1 MNVTQEKVQPI
12 SVDPLE
18 PSGVPGRERGDG
30 PKLRIAQVAG
40 PFEPVPPTGY
50 GGTERV
56 IDALVG
62 ELIAR
67 GHDVTTYGAGNSQ
80 VDGKLVATVP
90 EALRPAGFDDD
101 GSGYLLETA
110 MRVLDD
116 AAQFD
121 LIHSHIEWSSL
132 WLSRAT
138 PTPTAFTFHGRL
150 DRPWSNGLLEGTHGS
165 LVAISEHQ
173 RSTHPDIDWAAVVH
187 NGLDLSSLP
196 WRGESGPDLCFVGRV
211 APEKGVID
219 AIEVAARAGRHL
231 RIAAKVGPLPEEQ
244 DYFENVFKPAM
255 KGADV
260 EFLGELSSDERGQLV
275 SESWASLVTGVWP
288 EPFGL
293 VVIESLASGTPVLG
307 RRVGALPEIIRE
319 GVDGF
324 FGDDVEHLAFLVD
337 RVGTLD
343 RKAIRE
349 SVVDRFS
356 AKRMADGYEDVYVRA
371 VERANAR

>member
-1 MNVTQEKVQPI
+1 MNVVPEAAEPI
-12 SVDPLE
+12 SIGPVGSKPE
-18 PSGVPGRERGDG
+18 TGPRGSGPR
-30 PKLRIAQVAG
+30 LRIAQVAG
-40 PFEPVPPTGY
+40 PFEPVPPRGY

-67 GHDVTTYGAGNSQ
+67 GHEVTTYGAGDSE
-80 VDGKLVATVP
+80 VGGKLVATVP
-90 EALRPAGFDDD
+90 EALRPAGFDED

-116 AAQFD
+116 AGQFD

-138 PTPTAFTFHGRL
+138 PTPTAYTFHGRL
-150 DRPWSNGLLEGTHGS
+150 DRPWSGPLLERTHGS

-173 RSTHPDIDWAAVVH
+173 ASTHPDIEWAAVVH

-196 WRGESGPDLCFVGRV
+196 WRRESGPDLCFVGRV
-211 APEKGVID
+211 APEKGVTD
-219 AIEVAARAGRHL
+219 AVEVAALAGRHL
-231 RIAAKVGPLPEEQ
+231 KIAAKVGPRPEEQ
-244 DYFENVFKPAM
+244 DYFENVFKPAI

-260 EFLGELSSDERGQLV
+260 EFLGELTDDERGQLV

-293 VVIESLASGTPVLG
+293 VVIESLAAGTPVLG

-324 FGDDVEHLAFLVD
+324 FGDDVEHLAFFVD

-343 RKAIRE
+343 RAAIRE

-356 AKRMADGYEDVYVRA
+356 ATRMADAYEGVY
-371 VERANAR
+371 ERAIERARNR

>member
-1 MNVTQEKVQPI
+1 MNVAQETVEPI
-12 SVDPLE
+12 SIDPLE
-18 PSGVPGRERGDG
+18 TEPVKHHGRRSSS
-30 PKLRIAQVAG
+30 PLRIAQVAG
-40 PFEPVPPTGY
+40 PFEPVPPRGY

-56 IDALVG
+56 IDALVR
-62 ELIAR
+62 ELIDR
-67 GHDVTTYGAGNSQ
+67 GHEVTTYAAGDSD
-80 VDGKLVATVP
+80 VPGKLVATVP
-90 EALRPAGFDDD
+90 HALRPAGFDED
-101 GSGYLLETA
+101 GSGFLLETA

-116 AAQFD
+116 ASQYD
-121 LIHSHIEWSSL
+121 LIHSHVEWSSL

-138 PTPTAFTFHGRL
+138 ATPTVYTFHGRL
-150 DRPWSNGLLEGTHGS
+150 DRTWTAGLLQRTHGS

-173 RSTHPDIDWAAVVH
+173 AATHPGVDWAAVVH
-187 NGLDLSSLP
+187 NGLDLTSLA
-196 WRGESGPDLCFVGRV
+196 WRREGGQDLCFVGRV

-255 KGADV
+255 RGHDV
-260 EFLGELSSDERGQLV
+260 EFLGELSDDDRGQLV

-293 VVIESLASGTPVLG
+293 VVIESLAAGTPVLG

-324 FGDDVEHLAFLVD
+324 FGDDPENLAFFVE
-337 RVGTLD
+337 RIGTLD

-356 AKRMADGYEDVYVRA
+356 AKRMADSYEDVYVRA
-371 VERANAR
+371 IEGVRAR

>member
-1 MNVTQEKVQPI
+1 MNVTQEQVQPI
-12 SVDPLE
+12 QADPAT
-18 PSGVPGRERGDG
+18 PDPVPRADRAGG

-40 PFEPVPPTGY
+40 PFEPVPPRGY

-67 GHDVTTYGAGNSQ
+67 GHDVTTYGPGDSEVA
-80 VDGKLVATVP
+80 GKLVATVP

-116 AAQFD
+116 AEQFD

-138 PTPTAFTFHGRL
+138 RTPTAFTFHGRL
-150 DRPWSNGLLEGTHGS
+150 DRPWSNGLLEGTRGS

-173 RSTHPDIDWAAVVH
+173 RSTHPDVEWAAVVH

-196 WRGESGPDLCFVGRV
+196 WRGESGQDLCFVGRV

-219 AIEVAARAGRHL
+219 AIEVAAHAGRHL

-244 DYFENVFKPAM
+244 DYYENVFKPAI

-260 EFLGELSSDERGQLV
+260 EFLGELSSEERGKLV
-275 SESWASLVTGVWP
+275 SDSWASLVTGVWP

-337 RVGTLD
+337 RVESLD
-343 RKAIRE
+343 RTAIRE

-356 AKRMADGYEDVYVRA
+356 ASHMADGYEEVYVRA
-371 VERANAR
+371 VEGARAR